1 MINKHLLNE
10 QIKQLVNKDR
20 TISDGPLILPFA

>member
-10 QIKQLVNKDR
+10 QIKQLVNKDH